1 VEHAS
6 RWRFNM
12 AARFHGLE
20 PPAHSSAVPAGEER
34 RLHASVPRG
43 GPGRI
48 RHIPSTQREKPRSY
62 CHVAL
67 ADHLGRARI
76 PYCVTVLFGL
86 FPAALRRRLK
96 KTVFN
101 LLFERR
107 YLNNARFI
115 HAVSP
120 HEIEVIRRHGVR
132 RPVVVLPNGL
142 LSDASMRAPRP
153 DALYAEAAWLRD

>member
-1 VEHAS
+1 
-6 RWRFNM
+6 
-12 AARFHGLE
+12 L
-20 PPAHSSAVPAGEER
+20 
-34 RLHASVPRG
+34 
-43 GPGRI
+43 
-48 RHIPSTQREKPRSY
+48 
-62 CHVAL
+62 
-67 ADHLGRARI
+67 
-76 PYCVTVLFGL
+76 TVHFGL

-120 HEIEVIRRHGVR
+120 HETEVIRRHGVR